1 MNINGNNYA
10 QFTGFILILVF
21 FSTAIAY
28 AISFILTKNNIVVP
42 FYIEI
47 PSITAIYAFFF
58 TLFDKYFWKFPI
70 FKKIGIIVADDL
82 NGKWQGIIK
91 SSHDNFLSDI
101 KAELNINQT
110 ATNIKVH
117 GIFDQSRSVSIHES
131 FGKSEVDDRTALFY
145 FYRNEPQYD
154 ATETM
159 VIHEGSVKLIYN
171 GKDELSGYYY
181 SGRDR
186 NHYGTISVKKVYS

>member
-21 FSTAIAY
+21 LSTAISY
-28 AISFILTKNNIVVP
+28 AASFILTRNNIVVP

-58 TLFDKYFWKFPI
+58 TLFDRYLWKISI
-70 FKKIGIIVADDL
+70 FKKLGIIVADDL
-82 NGKWQGIIK
+82 SGKWQGIIK
-91 SSHDNFLSDI
+91 SSHDKLKSDI
-101 KAELNINQT
+101 KAELNIKQS
-110 ATNIKVH
+110 ATGVKIH
-117 GIFDQSRSVSIHES
+117 GIFDQSRSVSVHES
-131 FGKSEVDDRTALFY
+131 FGKSEVDDKTALFY

-154 ATETM
+154 AVETM
-159 VIHEGSVKLIYN
+159 AIHEGSVKLIYN
-171 GKDELSGYYY
+171 GKDELAGYYY

-186 NHYGTISVKKVYS
+186 NHYGTIRVKKVNM